1 MHWYL
6 TIKEIHLFCVALTFI
21 SFVTRGI
28 WMIQE
33 SHWLQK
39 PWVKI
44 TPHLIDSTLLASGI
58 ALVIMLHQYPG
69 TQTWLTVKLVALL
82 LYIVVGSIAL
92 KRGKTKTIRTL
103 AWYGALGIF
112 FYMIAVALSREVNP
126 LAWLNSL

>member
-6 TIKEIHLFCVALTFI
+6 TIKDIHLSCVALAFI

-33 SHWLQK
+33 SRWLQMR
-39 PWVKI
+39 WVNI
-44 TPHLIDSTLLASGI
+44 VPHLIDSTLLASGI
-58 ALVIMLHQYPG
+58 VLVFMLHQYPG

-103 AWYGALGIF
+103 AWIGALGVF
-112 FYMIAVALSREVNP
+112 FYIIAVALSREVNP
-126 LAWLNSL
+126 LAW